1 MHWVQSFSNQSTSNM
16 LWTNSKWHA
25 FNQAS
30 VVYQHPRI
38 KNSFKAISK
47 IKPLSKCSLNW
58 NKGQV
63 TVRIGIIV
71 QFPFPHTIVR
81 AGSFQIINYLLKGTL
96 KLVNTVVIQ
105 LFQSF
110 INVTFILI
118 GSLFQQNQ
126 LKVNW
131 VGVWTASHP
140 LPPYVLRNEP
150 STNKASLFSI
160 CNLNLGSAF
169 ITINWNQPPGSS
181 ALYWGNSESL
191 RHRDGDCTQRW
202 HAKHLLPPLYSLP
215 WENQT
220 LNKNCGYGPV
230 S

>member
-140 LPPYVLRNEP
+140 LPLMFSGMSPVPIKLRCFPYVIWIWGLRSLQ
-150 STNKASLFSI
+150 STGISPLVPVPYTEAT
-160 CNLNLGSAF
+160 LNLWDIGME
-169 ITINWNQPPGSS
+169 T
-181 ALYWGNSESL
+181 AL
-191 RHRDGDCTQRW
+191 RGDMLNIYF
-202 HAKHLLPPLYSLP
+202 HLYIRRRGK
-215 WENQT
+215 T
-220 LNKNCGYGPV
+220 RR
-230 S
+230 